1 MARAGS
7 GASTYILRGCK
18 AMTAYAAYY
27 DRGWNIL
34 EFDASKARRIGG
46 YLSYNGWIYGP
57 ANEIF
62 TCEQGARLW
71 IEKEYGKAR
80 VYQRTLE
87 QIQAV

>member
-1 MARAGS
+1 
-7 GASTYILRGCK
+7 
-18 AMTAYAAYY
+18 MTAYAAYY

-46 YLSYNGWIYGP
+46 YLNYNGWIYGP

-80 VYQRTLE
+80 AFQVTLE
-87 QIQAV
+87 QAQGMVAA